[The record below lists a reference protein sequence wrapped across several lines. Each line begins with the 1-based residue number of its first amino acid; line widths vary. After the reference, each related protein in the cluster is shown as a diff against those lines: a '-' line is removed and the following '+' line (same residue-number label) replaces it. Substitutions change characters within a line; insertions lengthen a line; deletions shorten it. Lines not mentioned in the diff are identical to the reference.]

1 VVASLLASAAHELLV
16 LPASELFFHE
26 TQLKETVFLKMNLF
40 DNLIFGNGGN
50 FKKLYSLQ

>member
-26 TQLKETVFLKMNLF
+26 TQVKRDCIPENEFV
-40 DNLIFGNGGN
+40 
-50 FKKLYSLQ
+50 